1 MRFTLESND
10 TANIISAVSPG
21 EIRIGEQRFAASLI
35 VGASDLIP
43 DWPVANVASVT
54 LSMLEP
60 ALKLEPEILLLGT
73 GSATRFPDSPL
84 LAELSRRRI
93 GFEAMDTA
101 AACRTYNVLAHE
113 DRAVVA
119 ALIIEARSSPR

>member
-10 TANIISAVSPG
+10 TANIVTAVTR
-21 EIRIGEQRFAASLI
+21 EEVRIGERRFPSSLI
-35 VGASDLIP
+35 VSVLELIP
-43 DWPVANVASVT
+43 QWPVASVDSVT

-60 ALKLEPEILLLGT
+60 ALQLEPEILLLGT
-73 GSATRFPDSPL
+73 GSTTRFPDAAL
-84 LAELSRRRI
+84 LAELSKRRI

-119 ALIIEARSSPR
+119 ALIIETR

>member
-1 MRFTLESND
+1 MRFTLESHE
-10 TANIISAVSPG
+10 TANIITAVDAAG
-21 EIRIGEQRFAASLI
+21 VRIGERHFGTSLI
-35 VGASDLIP
+35 VGPREIIPEWPAASMADISLQ
-43 DWPVANVASVT
+43 ALA
-54 LSMLEP
+54 P
-60 ALKLEPEILLLGT
+60 ALGLEPEILLLGT
-73 GSATRFPDSPL
+73 GARTEFPDPAL

-119 ALIIEARSSPR
+119 ALLVGT

>member
-1 MRFTLESND
+1 MRFTLESHE
-10 TANIISAVSPG
+10 TANIITAVDAAG
-21 EIRIGEQRFAASLI
+21 VRIGERRFGASLI
-35 VGASDLIP
+35 VGTREIIP
-43 DWPVANVASVT
+43 KWRA
-54 LSMLEP
+54 LSIADISLQSLQP
-60 ALKLEPEILLLGT
+60 ALDLEPEILLLGT
-73 GSATRFPDSPL
+73 GARTMFPEPAL

-119 ALIIEARSSPR
+119 ALLIGA

>member
-1 MRFTLESND
+1 MAD
-10 TANIISAVSPG
+10 ISL
-21 EIRIGEQRFAASLI
+21 QSLQ
-35 VGASDLIP
+35 
-43 DWPVANVASVT
+43 
-54 LSMLEP
+54 P
-60 ALKLEPEILLLGT
+60 ALDLEPEILLLGT
-73 GSATRFPDSPL
+73 GARTMFPEPAL

-119 ALIIEARSSPR
+119 ALLIGA

>member
-1 MRFTLESND
+1 MRFTLESHE
-10 TANIISAVSPG
+10 TANIITAVDAAG
-21 EIRIGEQRFAASLI
+21 VRIGERYFRASLI
-35 VGASDLIP
+35 VGPREIIP
-43 DWPVANVASVT
+43 EWPVA
-54 LSMLEP
+54 SMADISLQALEP
-60 ALKLEPEILLLGT
+60 ALSLEPEILLLGT
-73 GSATRFPDSPL
+73 GARTAFPDPAL

-119 ALIIEARSSPR
+119 ALLVGA

>member
-1 MRFTLESND
+1 MRFTLESHE
-10 TANIISAVSPG
+10 TANIITAVDAAAV
-21 EIRIGEQRFAASLI
+21 RIGERRFGTSLI
-35 VGASDLIP
+35 VGTREIIPEWQAASMADVSLQ
-43 DWPVANVASVT
+43 S
-54 LSMLEP
+54 LMP
-60 ALKLEPEILLLGT
+60 ALELKPEILLLGT
-73 GSATRFPDSPL
+73 GARTLVPEPSL

-119 ALIIEARSSPR
+119 ALLIGS

>member
-1 MRFTLESND
+1 MRFTLESHE
-10 TANIISAVSPG
+10 TANIITAVDAAAV
-21 EIRIGEQRFAASLI
+21 RIGERRFGTSLI
-35 VGASDLIP
+35 VGTREIIPEWQAASMADVSLQ
-43 DWPVANVASVT
+43 S
-54 LSMLEP
+54 LMP
-60 ALKLEPEILLLGT
+60 ALELKPEILLLGT
-73 GSATRFPDSPL
+73 GARTLFPEPSL

-119 ALIIEARSSPR
+119 ALLIGS